1 MTKSFILFTLLIT
14 LSFNLSAQKV
24 LVDKTVAGQ
33 RTVACSLEKA
43 SNFKDSNAISFGLSS
58 TQELD
63 NTNYYLN
70 LKITSASPLSISNN
84 SKLLLKC
91 NDGSTIE
98 LSAIDNAICSSRN
111 TNVIGK
117 GMKKQHTILA
127 TYKISQQ
134 QVAEISNGV
143 AKVRIETKD
152 STIDKSF
159 KKDKIGNIVSS
170 EFALINN
177 ALSAQRLFTEGF

>member
-58 TQELD
+58 THELD

-70 LKITSASPLSISNN
+70 LKITSASPLSTSNN
-84 SKLLLKC
+84 STLLLKC
-91 NDGSTIE
+91 NDGST
-98 LSAIDNAICSSRN
+98 L
-111 TNVIGK
+111 
-117 GMKKQHTILA
+117 
-127 TYKISQQ
+127 Y
-134 QVAEISNGV
+134 
-143 AKVRIETKD
+143 
-152 STIDKSF
+152 
-159 KKDKIGNIVSS
+159 
-170 EFALINN
+170 
-177 ALSAQRLFTEGF
+177 